1 MGNVQWRNI
10 PCIPYI
16 EAPDERCPP
25 RADFAA
31 ESSIGIHT
39 LHAEIKTLEA
49 MITNLT
55 MENRQSLQLLR
66 RQGDEV
72 SDLRSTLSDLRVGGV
87 PGVSAGPSEADFRAY
102 SVDRPNFEKPV
113 AASSRNSAR
122 FEEVRSASS
131 SRIPSSSSAL
141 QQRYEENYFKDS
153 PNASPERKS
162 SASDKENIA
171 AMEQDLTTYL
181 EQESAAEVGSVD
193 GAQSFESTAEEEER
207 KAIFETASKEHE
219 HKIRT
224 FSFGAG
230 TIGLSFSSFSVLDE
244 QNQEMNVTKP
254 AGSSILV
261 TAVVPGGA
269 AEGLGVRSGDLITSF
284 NGRELPESM
293 TKDEFFDILAD
304 SPRPVMIGFRFV
316 TQRN

>member
-1 MGNVQWRNI
+1 MGNVQWRNV

-16 EAPDERCPP
+16 EVPDERRPP
-25 RADFAA
+25 RADSAA

-131 SRIPSSSSAL
+131 SRIPSS
-141 QQRYEENYFKDS
+141 
-153 PNASPERKS
+153 
-162 SASDKENIA
+162 
-171 AMEQDLTTYL
+171 
-181 EQESAAEVGSVD
+181 
-193 GAQSFESTAEEEER
+193 
-207 KAIFETASKEHE
+207 
-219 HKIRT
+219 
-224 FSFGAG
+224 
-230 TIGLSFSSFSVLDE
+230 
-244 QNQEMNVTKP
+244 
-254 AGSSILV
+254 
-261 TAVVPGGA
+261 
-269 AEGLGVRSGDLITSF
+269 
-284 NGRELPESM
+284 
-293 TKDEFFDILAD
+293 
-304 SPRPVMIGFRFV
+304 
-316 TQRN
+316 